1 MNTKKKSFTIL
12 LVEDDPLIRKIT
24 SDELTTS
31 GFIVHEAADGEAA
44 LEVILKHKL
53 DMVLLDILLPKKDG
67 LMVLREL
74 KAKKKIPQL
83 PVYILSSLSDMEKVA
98 EGISLGARG
107 YFVKQEQGREEMI
120 SAVKRL
126 FDKS

>member
-1 MNTKKKSFTIL
+1 MTTRKKPPIIL

-24 SDELTTS
+24 SDELTAS
-31 GFIVHEAADGEAA
+31 GFVVHEAADGEAA

-53 DMVLLDILLPKKDG
+53 DLVLLDILLPKKDG
-67 LMVLREL
+67 LTVLRVL

-107 YFVKQEQGREEMI
+107 YFVKQNEGREEMI

-126 FDKS
+126 FDKL